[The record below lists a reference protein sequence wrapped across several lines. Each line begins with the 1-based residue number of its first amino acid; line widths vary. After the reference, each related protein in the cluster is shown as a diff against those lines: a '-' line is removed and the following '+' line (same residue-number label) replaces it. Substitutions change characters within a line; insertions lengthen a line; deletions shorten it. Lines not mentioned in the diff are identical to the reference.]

1 MASAARRGRNEPAA
15 QPAPII
21 VKKVVEAAHG
31 AHHGGAWKIAY
42 ADFVTAMM
50 AFFLLL
56 WILGATDEDQ
66 RRGLA
71 DYFTPTLIEYKQ
83 NSAGSDGILN
93 GDSIVAADNYPH
105 RAGQTGSRA
114 ITIPRDATGGVREG
128 EAPRSVDREQFGRL
142 RAELMR
148 RIENDPELRR
158 LRNHVSFTE
167 SDEGL
172 RIDLMDEANFS
183 MFRVGTPQ
191 LLPEARRLVQEVARA
206 IGGVPNSVVVRG
218 HTDSLPYSAGQTMNN
233 WMLSTAR
240 AESTRETLQGS
251 GVPVDRIARIEGVA
265 DRQPFVPNDRYDPR
279 NRRISVTLA
288 WRDGVGARRGP
299 PPSGP
304 PPGEPPETR
313 GN

>member
-1 MASAARRGRNEPAA
+1 MASAARRGRNEPV

-21 VKKVVEAAHG
+21 VKKVVEQGHAG
-31 AHHGGAWKIAY
+31 HHGGAWKIAY
-42 ADFVTAMM
+42 VDFVTAMM

-56 WILGATDEDQ
+56 WILGATDENQ

-83 NSAGSDGILN
+83 NSAGSNGIMG

-114 ITIPRDATGGVREG
+114 ITIPRDATGGVNEG
-128 EAPRSVDREQFGRL
+128 AAPRSQDREQFGRL

-183 MFRVGTPQ
+183 MFRVGTAQ

-206 IGGVPNSVVVRG
+206 INGMPNQVVVRG

-240 AESTRETLQGS
+240 AESTRETLQAS
-251 GVPVDRIARIEGVA
+251 GVPIDRIARIEGVA

-279 NRRISVTLA
+279 NRRISVTLG
-288 WRDGVGARRGP
+288 WSDGNGVRRGP
-299 PPSGP
+299 PPTGRPEGGP
-304 PPGEPPETR
+304 PALR
-313 GN
+313 RN